1 VGVTTLAVNLAL
13 TLNNE
18 DTRVVIVDANLQFG
32 DVAVFVNEQ
41 GKNSIADL
49 APRAD
54 ELDPEIVE
62 EVLLTHPATGLR
74 ILAAPT
80 RPEAAER
87 ITSGQFSKIIDYLR
101 QMYAYIVI
109 DAASMLTDVT
119 LASMDASDIVV
130 LVTTQDIPSIKNT
143 RLFMDLLQTLGI
155 GRERIVFTVNKYD
168 KRISITPERIGEN
181 LKQKV
186 ATVIPL
192 DERTVIPAVNRG
204 IPFVIDNNT
213 QPVARAVFGLA
224 ESVRACLTNLENEEV
239 ENVSSR

>member
-1 VGVTTLAVNLAL
+1 
-13 TLNNE
+13 
-18 DTRVVIVDANLQFG
+18 
-32 DVAVFVNEQ
+32 
-41 GKNSIADL
+41 
-49 APRAD
+49 
-54 ELDPEIVE
+54 
-62 EVLLTHPATGLR
+62 
-74 ILAAPT
+74 
-80 RPEAAER
+80 
-87 ITSGQFSKIIDYLR
+87 
-101 QMYAYIVI
+101 
-109 DAASMLTDVT
+109 
-119 LASMDASDIVV
+119 
-130 LVTTQDIPSIKNT
+130 
-143 RLFMDLLQTLGI
+143 MDLLQTLGI